1 MKITSI
7 FDKTELANGVKMPW
21 LGYGTY
27 KAQGN
32 GLKEGLKYALNI
44 GYRLID
50 TAEMYQNEEE
60 IGKAIEESNVP
71 REELFITSKV
81 WNTNQG
87 FDNTLKSFDSSLKK
101 LQTDYLDLY
110 LIHWP
115 VSGKYLDTWKA
126 LEKIYKEGRVKA
138 IGVSNF
144 LIHHLQ
150 DVINNCE
157 IIPMVNQVEF
167 HPYLLQG
174 ELLEF
179 CKENKIQLEAWSP
192 LMRGRVNAIREI
204 QDIAKKHNKTPAQ
217 VVLRWDL
224 QHEVV
229 TIPKSVHEERIKENS
244 DIFDFELSKEEMRI
258 INGLDRNER
267 FGAHPDDF

>member
-7 FDKTELANGVKMPW
+7 FDKTELANGVKIPW

-27 KAQGN
+27 KAQGS
-32 GLKEGLKYALNI
+32 GLIEGLKYALNI

-87 FDNTLKSFDSSLKK
+87 YDSTLQSFEKSLKK

-157 IIPMVNQVEF
+157 IIPMINQVEF
-167 HPYLLQG
+167 HPYLLQKD
-174 ELLEF
+174 LMEF
-179 CKENKIQLEAWSP
+179 CKKNNIQLEAWSP

-204 QDIAKKHNKTPAQ
+204 QDIAKKYNKTPAQ

-244 DIFDFELSKEEMRI
+244 EIFDFELSKEEMRI
-258 INGLDRNER
+258 IDDLDRNER